1 MSDSIHIL
9 SFKLEEYNH
18 RLKFLYSYDK
28 IPPVMKKR
36 IIALLLAGMLLA
48 TGCGQSNTKSSTK
61 KSASEDAVAD
71 TEVADYKASD
81 YVTLGKYKGVTVTLT
96 KDYKD
101 DDASVKEY
109 ENTLIE
115 NAGGNYAED
124 KSQKTVKEDSIVN
137 VDYKGIKDGE
147 AFEGGSAS
155 DVTIDV
161 KNNQDASSGTGY
173 IDGFT
178 DGLVGAKV
186 GETVSSKVTFP
197 ENYQASDLAGKEVT
211 FEFKVNYICKKIT
224 SDEVSVDFFKKNFN
238 VDSKDA
244 FFDYAKKKLQ
254 EKNKSDK
261 ESETRKLVETAVE
274 NASKVKSYPKGL
286 ISQRLSNY
294 KAQYQKQYF
303 TEGMTWDDFYKKYGV
318 TEKQF
323 NDQVKDVVKG
333 NIKTELIFQAIAEK
347 ENLKIDQSDFSN
359 YVKNL
364 MSSNGDTSEKTF
376 YLRYGSTEEQGKN
389 YIETVYQ
396 VNQALQFCTENATVN
411 PKS

>member
-9 SFKLEEYNH
+9 SFKREEYNH

-61 KSASEDAVAD
+61 KSASEDASAD
-71 TEVADYKASD
+71 AEVADYKASD

-101 DDASVKEY
+101 DDASVKDY
-109 ENTLIE
+109 ENTLIDD
-115 NAGGNYAED
+115 AGGNFVED
-124 KSQKTVKEDSIVN
+124 KTQKTVKEDSIVN

-147 AFEGGSAS
+147 AFQGGSAS

-197 ENYQASDLAGKEVT
+197 ENYQASDLAGQEVT
-211 FEFKVNYICKKIT
+211 FEFTVNYICKKIT
-224 SDEVSVDFFKKNFN
+224 EDEVSVDFLKKNFD

-261 ESETRKLVETAVE
+261 ESETRKLVEKAVE
-274 NASKVKSYPKGL
+274 DASKVNSYPKGL

-294 KAQYQKQYF
+294 KTQYQKQYF
-303 TEGMTWDDFYKKYGV
+303 TEGMTWDDVYKKYGV
-318 TEKQF
+318 TEKEF
-323 NDQVKDVVKG
+323 NSQVESVVKE
-333 NIKTELIFQAIAEK
+333 NIKTELVFQAIAEK
-347 ENLKIDQSDFSN
+347 ENITVDKSGFTTFVQG
-359 YVKNL
+359 L
-364 MSSNGDTSEKTF
+364 MSSNGDSSEKSL
-376 YLRYGSTEEQGKN
+376 YLRYGSTEAQGKN
-389 YIETVYQ
+389 YIETIYL
-396 VNQALQFCTENATVN
+396 VNRALEFCTDNATVN